1 MQQKLLFCCVRFD
14 KGLLWLQLHLQMCFC
29 PPLGLMLGFLTLT
42 VCKLCRLTSGADIF
56 LCMTVV
62 SGSSATVISIV
73 AFGTLPPLTVALLS
87 WVSSV
92 MMSPRL
98 G

>member
-1 MQQKLLFCCVRFD
+1 
-14 KGLLWLQLHLQMCFC
+14 MCFC

-42 VCKLCRLTSGADIF
+42 VCKLCRPTSGADIF
-56 LCMTVV
+56 LYMMVV
-62 SGSSATVISIV
+62 SGSSATVISTV

-87 WVSSV
+87 WVSPV
-92 MMSPRL
+92 MMLSAL